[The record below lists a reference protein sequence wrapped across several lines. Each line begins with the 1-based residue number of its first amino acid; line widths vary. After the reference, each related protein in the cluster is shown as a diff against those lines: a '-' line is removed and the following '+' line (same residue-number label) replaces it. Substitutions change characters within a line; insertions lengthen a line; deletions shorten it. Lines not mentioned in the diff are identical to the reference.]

1 MIDPEEM
8 MMWLRDNE
16 RDICAPYENVIDEI
30 IDALNEEFDNEEDF
44 AQIFVGEQ

>member
-8 MMWLRDNE
+8 LEWLGNNE
-16 RDICAPYENVIDEI
+16 HDLCAPFEEVIDEI
-30 IDALNEEFDNEEDF
+30 IGALNDEFDNEEDF